1 MTQTGGKRLSTALS
15 RLNLPNKTSPADQ
28 AEGDIA
34 FVTTL
39 AHLLEQA
46 SVTEIEVERAGLKVR
61 VSRAAAVAA
70 PVVYAPPVATAPA
83 AAPPPAS
90 PLAPAAKSA
99 GPAEQDWSKHP
110 GAVTSPMVGTA
121 YLAPQPGAAPFV
133 QVGDTV
139 KEDQTLLI
147 VEAMKTMNPI
157 PSPKAGRIVQIFAGD
172 ARPVEY
178 GEVLM
183 IIE

>member
-1 MTQTGGKRLSTALS
+1 MTTPK
-15 RLNLPNKTSPADQ
+15 KTSIVLPPRMKLPVKTSDAGS

-46 SVTEIEVERAGLKVR
+46 NVTEIEVERAGLKVR
-61 VSRAAAVAA
+61 VSRASAAA
-70 PVVYAPPVATAPA
+70 PQVVYAPAPSAAPA
-83 AAPPPAS
+83 AAAPVAA
-90 PLAPAAKSA
+90 APAAKPA
-99 GPAEQDWSKHP
+99 APAETDWAKHP

-121 YLAPQPGAAPFV
+121 YLSPKPGDPAFV

-157 PSPKAGRIVQIFAGD
+157 PSPKAGRITQIFVVD

>member
-1 MTQTGGKRLSTALS
+1 MAS
-15 RLNLPNKTSPADQ
+15 KTSTPDQ
-28 AEGDIA
+28 PDTDIA

-39 AHLLEQA
+39 AHLLEKA
-46 SVTEIEVERAGLKVR
+46 GVTEIEVERAGLKVR
-61 VSRAAAVAA
+61 VSRAASVAT
-70 PVVYAPPVATAPA
+70 PVVYAAPPAAAAAAPA
-83 AAPPPAS
+83 ASA
-90 PLAPAAKSA
+90 APAAK
-99 GPAEQDWSKHP
+99 PAPAAEADWSKHA

-121 YLAPQPGAAPFV
+121 YLSPQPGAAPFV

-157 PSPKAGRIVQIFAGD
+157 PAPKAGKIVQIMVSD

>member
-1 MTQTGGKRLSTALS
+1 MATKNAS
-15 RLNLPNKTSPADQ
+15 ADQ
-28 AEGDIA
+28 SEGDIA

-39 AHLLEQA
+39 AHLLEKA
-46 SVTEIEVERAGLKVR
+46 GVTEIEVERAGLKVR

-70 PVVYAPPVATAPA
+70 PVMYAPAPAPVAAPQPA
-83 AAPPPAS
+83 AAPAPTSPAK
-90 PLAPAAKSA
+90 AAA
-99 GPAEQDWSKHP
+99 PAEQDWSKHP
-110 GAVTSPMVGTA
+110 GAVTSPMVGSA
-121 YLAPQPGAAPFV
+121 YLSPQPGAAPFV

-147 VEAMKTMNPI
+147 VEPMKTMNPI
-157 PSPKAGRIVQIFAGD
+157 PSPKAGRVVQIFVGD
-172 ARPVEY
+172 ARPGDY

>member
-1 MTQTGGKRLSTALS
+1 MTTPK
-15 RLNLPNKTSPADQ
+15 KTSIALPPKVKMPEKTSIPASP
-28 AEGDIA
+28 EGDIA

-46 SVTEIEVERAGLKVR
+46 NVTEIEVERAGLKVR
-61 VSRAAAVAA
+61 VSRASAAAS
-70 PVVYAPPVATAPA
+70 VVYAQAPA
-83 AAPPPAS
+83 AAPAPA
-90 PLAPAAKSA
+90 PAPAPAAKPSA
-99 GPAEQDWSKHP
+99 CP
-110 GAVTSPMVGTA
+110 GRRDRLVQAPRRRRSCP
-121 YLAPQPGAAPFV
+121 LASALPILSPQPGAPAFV

-147 VEAMKTMNPI
+147 VEAMKTNPI
-157 PSPKAGRIVQIFAGD
+157 PAPKAGRIVQIFVVD

>member
-1 MTQTGGKRLSTALS
+1 MAS
-15 RLNLPNKTSPADQ
+15 KTSTPDQ
-28 AEGDIA
+28 PENDIA

-39 AHLLEQA
+39 AHLLEKA
-46 SVTEIEVERAGLKVR
+46 GVTEIEVERAGLKVR
-61 VSRAAAVAA
+61 VSRAASVAA
-70 PVVYAPPVATAPA
+70 PVIYAAPPVAAAAAPA
-83 AAPPPAS
+83 AAPAAIPAK
-90 PLAPAAKSA
+90 PAAPAAD
-99 GPAEQDWSKHP
+99 DWSKHP

-157 PSPKAGRIVQIFAGD
+157 PAPKAGRIVQIFVVD

>member
-1 MTQTGGKRLSTALS
+1 MPG
-15 RLNLPNKTSPADQ
+15 PKTSLPKLPKITGAAASGSD
-28 AEGDIA
+28 ADIA
-34 FVTTL
+34 FVTRL
-39 AHLLEQA
+39 ASLLTEA
-46 SVTEIEVERAGLKVR
+46 NISEIEVERAGLKVR
-61 VSRAAAVAA
+61 VSRNGAGAPVMFAAPAAVAPAAVAA
-70 PVVYAPPVATAPA
+70 
-83 AAPPPAS
+83 AAPTMATVSPAGDAD
-90 PLAPAAKSA
+90 L
-99 GPAEQDWSKHP
+99 SKHP
-110 GAVTSPMVGTA
+110 GAVLSPMVGTA

-133 QVGDTV
+133 KVGDEV

-157 PSPKAGRIVQIFAGD
+157 PSPKAGRIVQILVND

>member
-1 MTQTGGKRLSTALS
+1 MATKSS
-15 RLNLPNKTSPADQ
+15 SADQ
-28 AEGDIA
+28 TEGDIA

-39 AHLLEQA
+39 AHLLEKA
-46 SVTEIEVERAGLKVR
+46 GVTEIEVERAGLKVR
-61 VSRAAAVAA
+61 VSRAAAAAA
-70 PVVYAPPVATAPA
+70 PVVYAAPPPAAAPAQAAQPAAAPA
-83 AAPPPAS
+83 AAK
-90 PLAPAAKSA
+90 PAA
-99 GPAEQDWSKHP
+99 PVEQDWSKHP

-157 PSPKAGRIVQIFAGD
+157 PAPKAGKVVQIMVSD

>member
-1 MTQTGGKRLSTALS
+1 MATKS
-15 RLNLPNKTSPADQ
+15 SPADQ
-28 AEGDIA
+28 TEGDIA

-39 AHLLEQA
+39 AHLLEKA
-46 SVTEIEVERAGLKVR
+46 GVTEIEVERAGLKVR
-61 VSRAAAVAA
+61 VSRAAAAAA
-70 PVVYAPPVATAPA
+70 PVVYAPPPPVAAPAPVAAAPA
-83 AAPPPAS
+83 APAK
-90 PLAPAAKSA
+90 PAA
-99 GPAEQDWSKHP
+99 PVEQDWSKHP

-157 PSPKAGRIVQIFAGD
+157 PSPKAGRVVQIMVVD

>member
-1 MTQTGGKRLSTALS
+1 MATKTTTATGAQS
-15 RLNLPNKTSPADQ
+15 D
-28 AEGDIA
+28 GDIA
-34 FVTTL
+34 FVTKL
-39 AHLLEQA
+39 AHLLEEA
-46 SVTEIEVERAGLKVR
+46 GVTEIEVERTGLKVR
-61 VSRAAAVAA
+61 VSRASAAAA
-70 PVVYAPPVATAPA
+70 PVIYAAPPVAAATAPVA
-83 AAPPPAS
+83 AAAATS
-90 PLAPAAKSA
+90 APAAKA
-99 GPAEQDWSKHP
+99 APAAEQDWSKHP

-121 YLAPQPGAAPFV
+121 YLAPQPGAATFV

-157 PSPKAGRIVQIFAGD
+157 PAPKSGKIVQIMVGD